1 MTDPVSDSY
10 SLLARMSRLKAQAIA
25 LKERAREARLR
36 LRKSINTKAGAPTP
50 AMKEDLP

>member
-1 MTDPVSDSY
+1 MKEPAAESLD
-10 SLLARMSRLKAQAIA
+10 LLARMSRLKAQALL

-50 AMKEDLP
+50 AGKGDHQ